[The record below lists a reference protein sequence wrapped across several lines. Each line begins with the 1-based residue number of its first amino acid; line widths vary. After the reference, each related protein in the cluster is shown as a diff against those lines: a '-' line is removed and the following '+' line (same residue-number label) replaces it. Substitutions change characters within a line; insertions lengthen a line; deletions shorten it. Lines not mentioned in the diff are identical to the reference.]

1 MGILRQIFQPAQNTT
16 HIGAAGGRS
25 SQPTVPASATTNRTA
40 NTHNPLLGRPI
51 WTYVETAAGPVR
63 GPQPRLARGSGHTGD
78 SALPGNSAM
87 LPGYLSDNE
96 YFPTLNAYD
105 SVNQPKFSRNLPK
118 SIADGTNG
126 REMVG
131 TYQPHDFTPG
141 TRQLN
146 HLRQAAAWQVQEFP
160 PDFRNLLSWQQVQK
174 YRVLSMTAQARPLS
188 SADYFLGY
196 QINPDISAK
205 IGQTTMGVMGSM

>member
-1 MGILRQIFQPAQNTT
+1 MD
-16 HIGAAGGRS
+16 
-25 SQPTVPASATTNRTA
+25 VC
-40 NTHNPLLGRPI
+40 
-51 WTYVETAAGPVR
+51 
-63 GPQPRLARGSGHTGD
+63 
-78 SALPGNSAM
+78 GNSRRTGTWSTTKTC
-87 LPGYLSDNE
+87 PGKWAYRRFCAPWEFGYAARVLVDNE